1 MFSSRQSFKVWIRE
15 INTERTR
22 AVVTNIREFEVAEQF
37 LNQGDED
44 SYNELFRLISPQLVA
59 FFRRQGH
66 EDSIAEDLAQ
76 EVMLTVY
83 RRAGQVRDHRLFRAW
98 LFKVARNTA
107 YRYFARCTRQVPTV
121 DIADMG
127 ESLAAPDQGAC
138 GPTSEFKDWMKFLDP
153 AEQEAMT
160 LRFVEEWEYHEIA
173 AATAIPVGT
182 VQWRVFNS
190 KKKLAVHLRPIQD
203 ALPKAA

>member
-15 INTERTR
+15 TNTERTR
-22 AVVTNIREFEVAEQF
+22 AVVTNTREFEVAEQF

-59 FFRRQGH
+59 FFRRQGQ
-66 EDSIAEDLAQ
+66 DSIAEDLAQ

-107 YRYFARCTRQVPTV
+107 YRYFARCARQVPTV

-127 ESLAAPDQGAC
+127 ESLAAPDQKAC
-138 GPTSEFKDWMKFLDP
+138 GATSEFKDWMKFLDP

-173 AATAIPVGT
+173 AAKAIPIGT

-203 ALPKAA
+203 VLPKAA